1 MKVFLCANLNKE
13 KSRRVLSE
21 TVERLL
27 GLEIAPVLPSELRK
41 DFFFDGAFYFE
52 GSGLPADCDL
62 IVTIGGDGTILKWG
76 KRAALA
82 GKPLLG
88 INTGRLGFMTALE
101 ADELDQLS
109 VLKSGSY
116 RLSRRMLLE
125 LILSDGR
132 RFPVLNDVVLSRKL
146 TSKLPEFSVR
156 INGIDISRL
165 RADGLIFSTPTGSTA
180 YALSAGGPIIEPS
193 VECVEMTLL
202 CAHTL
207 WNRPM
212 IFSAN
217 DTITV
222 SFGGSADEVDV
233 SADGDS
239 GILLRA
245 GETLMIRKSE
255 LSFHL
260 IDIENNGF
268 YSAVNNKLIQP
279 IK

>member
-41 DFFFDGAFYFE
+41 DFFFEGAFYFE

-222 SFGGSADEVDV
+222 SFGVSADEVDV

-245 GETLMIRKSE
+245 GETLTIRKSE

>member
-1 MKVFLCANLNKE
+1 MKVFLCANFNKE

-27 GLEIAPVLPSELRK
+27 GLEIAPILPSVLRE
-41 DFFFDGAFYFE
+41 DFFFEGASYFE
-52 GSGLPADCDL
+52 GGGLPADCDL

-76 KRAALA
+76 KHAALA

-101 ADELDQLS
+101 ADELDRLS
-109 VLKSGSY
+109 ALKSGSY

-125 LILSDGR
+125 LILSDGKSLS
-132 RFPVLNDVVLSRKL
+132 VLNDVVLSRKL
-146 TSKLPEFSVR
+146 TSKLPEFIVR

-217 DTITV
+217 DIITV

-245 GETLMIRKSE
+245 GETLTIRKSE
-255 LSFHL
+255 LSLHL

>member
-1 MKVFLCANLNKE
+1 MKVYLCTNFNKE
-13 KSRRVLSE
+13 KSRAVLTE
-21 TVERLL
+21 TVERLITL
-27 GLEIAPVLPSELRK
+27 GIVPMLSVSLREEFFFADAEYREEGVLPE
-41 DFFFDGAFYFE
+41 
-52 GSGLPADCDL
+52 DCDL

-76 KRAALA
+76 IKAALA

-88 INTGRLGFMTALE
+88 INTGRLGFMTAIE
-101 ADELDQLS
+101 ADELDRLS
-109 VLKSGSY
+109 ALKNGNY
-116 RLSRRMLLE
+116 RFSRRMLLD

-132 RFPVLNDVVLSRKL
+132 RFSALNDVVLSRRFDK
-146 TSKLPEFSVR
+146 KLPEFRVR

-217 DTITV
+217 DVITV
-222 SFGGSADEVDV
+222 SFGGTTDEVDV
-233 SADGDS
+233 CADGD
-239 GILLRA
+239 GGLLLRA
-245 GETLMIRKSE
+245 GETLTIRRSALSLE
-255 LSFHL
+255 LV
-260 IDIENNGF
+260 DIENNGF
-268 YSAVNNKLIQP
+268 YSAVNDKLIQP
-279 IK
+279 FK